1 MDDLME
7 VIASRFFPEVDAR
20 LRRGYH
26 LSSDDGKGWFAFVQ
40 ESYQPLHEFYRRYGM
55 NLVVVRDGYAYLDN
69 QGAVYG
75 KHTLTLPE
83 MLVGQALTIVRLTPS
98 ALRSSGR
105 YHVESLFSA
114 VAQLTGQQGLSRLL
128 HYKARP
134 KTPEE
139 LIRKAQE
146 AIRTALG
153 ELDRL
158 GFVAFDNA
166 SDEFETFRCSNRFV
180 EHVGNPEYD
189 PEACISQLVEEGRAA
204 YLDAEDA
211 DLPQDG
217 TSDKVENPEEAE

>member
-1 MDDLME
+1 MNDLME
-7 VIASRFFPEVDAR
+7 VIASRFFPEVDTR

-40 ESYQPLHEFYRRYGM
+40 ESYQSLHELYRRYGM

-69 QGAVYG
+69 QGAIYG
-75 KHTLTLPE
+75 RRTLTLPE

-105 YHVESLFSA
+105 YHVESLYSA

-128 HYKARP
+128 HYKSRP

-139 LIRKAQE
+139 LIRKVQE
-146 AIRTALG
+146 AIRNSLG

-166 SDEFETFRCSNRFV
+166 SDEFETFRCSDRFV
-180 EHVGNPEYD
+180 ESFGNPELD
-189 PEACISQLVEEGRAA
+189 PEACIDQLIEEGHAA
-204 YLDAEDA
+204 YLDADDA
-211 DLPQDG
+211 DLLQNGISEKAED
-217 TSDKVENPEEAE
+217 PEEGP